1 MVISGDN
8 KLLAEIICLT
18 RPIIAL
24 TVCKKRIVYNTLI
37 NTRFHYIGQLGN
49 IEFSLGFK
57 FPIL

>member
-8 KLLAEIICLT
+8 KPLAEIICST

-24 TVCKKRIVYNTLI
+24 TVCKKEVYNTLI